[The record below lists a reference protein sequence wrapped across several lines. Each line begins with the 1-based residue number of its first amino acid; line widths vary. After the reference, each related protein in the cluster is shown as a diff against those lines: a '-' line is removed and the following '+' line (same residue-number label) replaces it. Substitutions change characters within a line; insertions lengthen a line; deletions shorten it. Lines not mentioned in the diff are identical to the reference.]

1 MLFTSYSFIG
11 FVLLLAL
18 VYYLA
23 PGRHQWKLLLLG
35 SLLFYAFSGP
45 WNLLYILTTSLTV
58 WAGAL
63 AVEKNYAHK
72 KEGLKELKKADLPAD
87 RKKAETAAF
96 KKKQA
101 ADLKRI
107 MVMTIVFNLLI
118 LAVVKYT
125 NFLISNINGLL
136 GEGRQLSLLSIALP
150 MGISFYTLQA
160 IGYLVDV
167 HREVI
172 PAEKNYF
179 KFLLFISFFPLVI
192 QGPICR
198 FGEVTEGRL
207 FAENRFSWKNVS
219 FGLERIL
226 WGFFKKLV
234 IADRISAAVN
244 TVIGDTSTYR
254 GAYILFLMLMYT
266 IELYADF
273 TGGIDITI
281 GVAEMLG
288 ITLPENFK
296 RPYFSQS
303 LKEYWRRWHISMCE
317 WFRNYLFYPVSTSK
331 PIRELTKF
339 SKARLGKDLGR
350 RIPVYVSS
358 FVVWFATGVWHGASW
373 NFIVWGLLNW
383 AVLMISEEL
392 EPLYARFHKRFPS
405 ASGPAYSVFCM
416 IRTFLLVCFMNLF
429 DCYAKIGEILS
440 LLASVFTVHNY
451 GAFFSGGVMELG
463 MSGTDYVVTGI
474 GILVLLAVSIYEER
488 KGSVREMLLERPYL
502 VRTLVWTGLFVAVLL
517 IGAYGA
523 GYDAS
528 QFIYN
533 RF

>member
-11 FVLLLAL
+11 FVLVLAVL
-18 VYYLA
+18 YYLV
-23 PGRHQWKLLLLG
+23 PGKHQWKLLLLG
-35 SLLFYAFSGP
+35 SWLFYMFSGV
-45 WNLLYILTTSLTV
+45 WNILYILTTSLTV

-63 AVEKNYAHK
+63 WIEKSYREK
-72 KEGLKELKKADLPAD
+72 KARIKELKKADLPAEE
-87 RKKAETAAF
+87 RKAAVKAY
-96 KKKQA
+96 KQKQEKA
-101 ADLKRI
+101 LGRI
-107 MVMTIVFNLLI
+107 FVLVLVINLLI
-118 LAVVKYT
+118 LAVVKYS
-125 NFLISNINGLL
+125 NFFISNVNGIL

-160 IGYLVDV
+160 IGYLIDV
-167 HREVI
+167 YRETI
-172 PAEKNYF
+172 PAEKNF
-179 KFLLFISFFPLVI
+179 FRFSLFISFFPLVI

-198 FGEVTEGRL
+198 FEEVTEGRL

-281 GVAEMLG
+281 GVAQLLG

-303 LKEYWRRWHISMCE
+303 LKEYWRRWHISMCS
-317 WFRNYLFYPVSTSK
+317 WFRTYLFYPVSTSG
-331 PIRELTKF
+331 PIMKLTKLCR
-339 SKARLGKDLGR
+339 ARFGKNRGR
-350 RIPVYVSS
+350 KIPMYVSS
-358 FVVWFATGVWHGASW
+358 FVVWFATGIWHGASW

-392 EPLYARFHKRFPS
+392 EPLYAGFHERFPG
-405 ASGPAYSVFCM
+405 ARGRGYSIFCM
-416 IRTFLLVCFMNLF
+416 IRTFLLICFMNLF
-429 DCYAKIGEILS
+429 DCYARIGEIFS
-440 LLASVFTVHNY
+440 LLGSLFTAGNY
-451 GAFFSGGVMELG
+451 GAFFGGGIMELG
-463 MSGTDYVVTGI
+463 LSALDYGI
-474 GILVLLAVSIYEER
+474 IGLGLAVLLAVSIYEET
-488 KGSVREMLLERPYL
+488 KGSVREMIAARPYL
-502 VRTLVWTGLFVAVLL
+502 VRTLVWTGLFVVVLL
-517 IGAYGA
+517 VGAYGA